1 MKKVNQKGFT
11 LAELLIVVAII
22 AVLVAVAIPTFN
34 NELEKSREATDV
46 GNLRSAFAAAS
57 AYLLAHPENTA
68 DKLYFNPSAPEN
80 ISKIAD
86 DNGAKIGRKAAASGQ
101 QSGDAKIN
109 FNTDYTFGPTTGEL
123 GAGKNPANADAVIE
137 ITVNTTDNSIAL
149 VSFQDD
155 KAPLSVTWKAGKPDT
170 FKANVGQK
178 TITTPYDVESQIDI
192 KVFGTPYAP
201 GSAGNAATLFESTG
215 APAYAAAV
223 ETATDHSSLVY
234 YKLGFGSDTT
244 KTQFAIT
251 DADKGIANPTDSGA
265 VTYIPIK
272 LTAKVKGDTENTEKI
287 LYVPVQI
294 EPAA

>member
-1 MKKVNQKGFT
+1 MKKVNEKGFT

-80 ISKIAD
+80 ISKIDSDA
-86 DNGAKIGRKAAASGQ
+86 GAKIGRKAAASGQ

-170 FKANVGQK
+170 FKAKVGQK
-178 TITTPYDVESQIDI
+178 TITPAYDVEDQIDI
-192 KVFGTPYAP
+192 KVFGTTYK
-201 GSAGNAATLFESTG
+201 AGNGGNESTLFAT
-215 APAYAAAV
+215 APAYTAAV
-223 ETATDHSSLVY
+223 ADDAENPSKLSLGYYGLQIAENASAISAKTA
-234 YKLGFGSDTT
+234 
-244 KTQFAIT
+244 
-251 DADKGIANPTDSGA
+251 IANPTDSGA

-294 EPAA
+294 EPAD